1 MTVMRSRSLSLIA
14 AVLFLAGQSPSGVHA
29 AEKLK
34 LSLRAAPSIG
44 TPSTV
49 FVFQAVLTGGVDSED
64 LYCLTTEWTW
74 EEQADSSI
82 NETEC
87 PPYKAGET
95 KIERSFSEEQSFRA
109 EGTHVVRVVL
119 RRGDKE
125 IASAGTTVKVR
136 PAR

>member
-1 MTVMRSRSLSLIA
+1 MPFPLCRSLGLA
-14 AVLFLAGQSPSGVHA
+14 AALGLALTAHPGGVA
-29 AEKLK
+29 AADKPRLT
-34 LSLRAAPSIG
+34 LRVAPSSG

-49 FVFQAVLTGGVDSED
+49 FVFQAVLTGGADTED

-95 KIERSFSEEQSFRA
+95 KIDRTFSEEQSFR
-109 EGTHVVRVVL
+109 GLGGHLVRVAL
-119 RRGDKE
+119 RKGEREVAATATKV
-125 IASAGTTVKVR
+125 TVHR
-136 PAR
+136 AP